1 MEYEQLQAFFIVLLG
16 MCALIAAVSGACAAI
31 VKFWRYAHKQSD
43 ENAEKLA
50 DHEHRIV
57 KLEECCEEVHGKL
70 NSDYKFQQ
78 DEIEMNRLVLKSLKT
93 LLQHAVDGNDTA
105 KLEKREQEIDKYLL
119 DHMG

>member
-1 MEYEQLQAFFIVLLG
+1 MEYEQLQAFFVVLLA

-50 DHEHRIV
+50 DHERRIV

-119 DHMG
+119 DHVG